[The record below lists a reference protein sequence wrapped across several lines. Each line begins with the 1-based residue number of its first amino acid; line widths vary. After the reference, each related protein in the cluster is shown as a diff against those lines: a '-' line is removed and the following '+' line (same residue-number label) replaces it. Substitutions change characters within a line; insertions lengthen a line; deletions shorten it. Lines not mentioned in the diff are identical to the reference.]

1 MHACPRSLKLLLTGF
16 MVVASLQAQT
26 AAPPVATPEKPAEEV
41 VQLSVFEVSSK
52 RDVGYRAVTTLA
64 GTRTGEE
71 VKDVPQVIT
80 VLTSEFIKD
89 VGAIDAF
96 GVMQYATGAAYRPS
110 SSFDVNTFQFRG
122 MDNAF
127 QSRNFFLWYMP
138 SDGFSTDRIDIVR
151 GPNAILFGDS
161 DPGGMLN
168 IETKRAMWTDAS
180 SIAMR
185 VGSWEQ
191 YRTTL
196 DLNRV
201 LHKKLAVRLNL
212 LWDEKQSWENW
223 VGQERRGVQMAITY
237 TPWDG
242 ARLSA
247 EAEHSMQ
254 ERRVAQTIP
263 LDAYTEW
270 NGTTPFTFNAAS
282 GPAGTQRLS
291 SATGANYWA
300 WDAGTGTMTN
310 WRGFG
315 QTNRA
320 LSNSDA
326 VKDTAIYA
334 KGAHFVGPDW
344 RHDFEYHALTLNFEQ
359 QIGKDLTLGL
369 IGNVTSDTNYR
380 TQSAEDVTVRRDP
393 NATLPGGAVNP
404 HFGDYYLEYQWQQQ
418 RVHHFIPEARFN
430 LVYDWRLTDWMKQR
444 LFFNLTYQNQTTV
457 NRINR
462 EVIVNNPAESRV
474 NQATNQVRRRV
485 YLSGGDGADN
495 VSGSGAIADPAT
507 GLRSEF
513 RNTQAA
519 ARNNNPLGVAQVSA
533 SGEYWDGKVRTLLGV
548 RRDNL
553 RAYTQ
558 QGVRDPVTGENV
570 LANGV
575 NSLRFQGWNTSL
587 TYGGIWQPR
596 SEVTFFANHGES
608 FRPLGFGA
616 TLLDNSPVGSRLGR
630 GLEGG
635 VRFDLRDGKF
645 YVQASAYD
653 ITQTNRVYTL
663 ATAVTTAIN
672 TLWGA
677 VDASKQVTGTAD
689 RQNLATQGY
698 EIEAWMNLVPGWTL
712 TAGWGWSD
720 ARVSSIADYTRSYLT
735 ENTPVWKSYV
745 AANPSSAGQLNPQ
758 LATLDNFMA
767 TVVPGTRP
775 EGSYRQSF
783 SLFTKYIVP
792 SGRLKNLSVGLGAS
806 YNSGSVRY
814 NTVAA
819 GVVTPVYGESSAVL
833 NALIGYERR
842 LNAKVRWSIG
852 LNIQNLLDREY
863 LLETSRTQV
872 TYAEPRTWSLTNT
885 FSF

>member
-1 MHACPRSLKLLLTGF
+1 MLLLTVFFSVLSLPGQT
-16 MVVASLQAQT
+16 VAPGGPDAN
-26 AAPPVATPEKPAEEV
+26 PREEV
-41 VQLSVFEVSSK
+41 VQLSVFEVTSK

-80 VLTSEFIKD
+80 VVTSEFIKD
-89 VGAIDAF
+89 VGAVDAI

-168 IETKRAMWTDAS
+168 IETKQALWKDAT
-180 SIAMR
+180 SITLR
-185 VGSWEQ
+185 TGSWDH
-191 YRTTL
+191 YRGTL
-196 DLNRV
+196 DVNRV
-201 LHKKLAVRLNL
+201 LHKKLAARVNL
-212 LWDEKQSWENW
+212 LWDQKNSWENW
-223 VGQERRGVQMAITY
+223 AGQDRQGVQLALTYLPWAGARVRAEVEYSKQER
-237 TPWDG
+237 
-242 ARLSA
+242 
-247 EAEHSMQ
+247 H
-254 ERRVAQTIP
+254 VAQTIP
-263 LDAYTEW
+263 LDAYSEW
-270 NGTTPFTFNAAS
+270 NDTTAFTFNAAA
-282 GPAGTQRLS
+282 GPTGTQRLS

-300 WDAGTGTMTN
+300 WDAASGALSN

-315 QTNRA
+315 QTNRV
-320 LSNSDA
+320 LSNTDV
-326 VKDTAIYA
+326 VKDTDVYG

-344 RHDFEYHALTLNFEQ
+344 RHDFEYHVVTLNLEQ
-359 QIGKDLTLGL
+359 RFGQDLTVEL

-380 TQSAEDVTVRRDP
+380 TQSADDIAVRRDP
-393 NATLPGGAVNP
+393 NATRPGGGANP
-404 HFGDYYLEYQWQQQ
+404 NFGEYYLEYQWQRQ
-418 RVHHFIPEARFN
+418 RVHHFIPEGRFN
-430 LVYDWRLTDWMKQR
+430 LVYDWRPTDWMKQR
-444 LFFNLTYQNQTTV
+444 LFLNLSYQNQTTV

-474 NQATNQVRRRV
+474 NQAANQVRRRV

-495 VSGSGAIADPAT
+495 VNSATGFTDAAT

-533 SGEYWDGKVRTLLGV
+533 SGTYWDGKFRTLLGV

-575 NSLRFQGWNTSL
+575 NSLRFEGWNTSL

-596 SEVTFFANHGES
+596 PELTFFANHGES
-608 FRPLGFGA
+608 FRPLGFGV

-630 GLEGG
+630 GDEAG
-635 VRFDLRDGKF
+635 VRLDLREGKF

-663 ATAVTTAIN
+663 DTAVTTAIN
-672 TLWGA
+672 ALWGA
-677 VDASKQVTGTAD
+677 VDVSKQVTGTAD
-689 RQNLATQGY
+689 RQSLSTKGY
-698 EIEAWMNLVPGWTL
+698 EIEAWLNVVPGWTL
-712 TAGWGWSD
+712 IAGWGWSD
-720 ARVSSIADYTRSYLT
+720 AEVSEIADFTRSYIT
-735 ENTPVWKSYV
+735 TNMPAWKGYV

-758 LATLDNFMA
+758 IATLDNFLA

-783 SLFTKYIVP
+783 SLFSKYVVP
-792 SGRLKNLSVGLGAS
+792 SGRFRNFSFGLGAS
-806 YNSGSVRY
+806 YNSGSVRF
-814 NTVAA
+814 NTVSA
-819 GVVTPVYGESSAVL
+819 GVVTPVYGESYTVL
-833 NALIGYERR
+833 NGLLGHERR
-842 LNAKVRWSIG
+842 LSSGVRWSIG
-852 LNIQNLLDREY
+852 LNFQNLLDHEY
-863 LLETSRTQV
+863 FLETSRTQV
-872 TYAEPRTWSLTNT
+872 TYGEPRSWSLTNT